1 MLGGHTE
8 DVCLA
13 AYNYG
18 RHLGLAFQLIDDAL
32 DFRASSDTLGKVILT
47 LETTAAWA
55 VLYATHTADARS
67 LRWLMYS

>member
-18 RHLGLAFQLIDDAL
+18 RHLGLAFQLIDEAL
-32 DFRASSDTLGKVILT
+32 DFRASSGTLGKVIST
-47 LETTAAWA
+47 LETTVAWPVIYAA
-55 VLYATHTADARS
+55 HTADARS
-67 LRWLMYS
+67 LQWLM